1 VALCIQVT
9 LVLWSQVLHKLD
21 ALSVAVSDNSEWT
34 LSQLE
39 VEFVQLKN
47 AALLAERDATG
58 APEDVTLAQL
68 RERFDIFYSRVGIIA
83 GGRLYRPIADAPEV
97 RQALGRIE
105 DFLSR
110 AVPLIDG
117 EDSTLRSGLEPLH
130 ASMEEL
136 RGDVRTVVLAGVA
149 RFSALAIARRDEVA
163 RLLMQVA
170 AVTIALVVALVG
182 FALVLVGLN
191 RIAKRRAEDLAIT
204 GERLSTVVST
214 ALDAIIVADAAG
226 HVSEY
231 NPAAERIFGWRRDA
245 AVGRLLS
252 DFMLREE
259 DGDDPAAEAV
269 QTAGEVDRSLPASG
283 RFELQARRANGSLFP
298 AEVSIASAPGP
309 EGELRI
315 AFLRDVSQRVANERA
330 LREARDR
337 ALAGER
343 AKARFLA
350 VMSHEMRTPLN
361 GLLGS
366 LELLEH
372 GALDPGQRRHLATLR
387 SSGELLLQHV
397 NDVLDISRLDAAA
410 YSFVRDPI
418 DPAALL
424 AEVAESQRARAAEAG
439 NHIALVLPPEPGR
452 PALLGDPRSLR
463 QALLNLLGNAIK
475 FTRNGRIT
483 LALTTGAETEEGL
496 AVEFRVTDTG
506 PGIPPEDHARI
517 FEDFVT
523 LDASYGRQAEGT
535 GLGLPITRRLVTAM
549 GGEIGVDSR
558 PGQGST
564 FWFRL
569 SLPLDRSRPA
579 AGPAAAA
586 PATDAAVSAPSGP
599 PLHLLMIEDNEVNRA
614 ILRAFLGKL
623 GHSVDEAQDGDEGI
637 RLAAL
642 RRYDLILTD
651 ISMPRVSGVEATRAI
666 RAGPGASRDVPI
678 VAVTAH
684 ALPEELAAFRA
695 AGIDGVLTKPIRLKT
710 LAETIAV
717 HRAGTAGAA
726 TGEGTAPGSTMT
738 GLPQGLPEAG
748 APAGASV

>member
-1 VALCIQVT
+1 MALCIQIT

-39 VEFVQLKN
+39 VEFVQLKS
-47 AALLAERDATG
+47 AVLLAQRDATG
-58 APEDVTLAQL
+58 PTGDVTLAEL
-68 RERFDIFYSRVGIIA
+68 RRRFDIFYSRVGIIG
-83 GGRLYRPIADAPEV
+83 GGRLYRPIAEEPEV
-97 RQALGRIE
+97 RDALGRID
-105 DFLSR
+105 DFLAG

-117 EDSTLRSGLEPLH
+117 DDAALRTALGPLD
-130 ASMEEL
+130 AAMAAI
-136 RGDVRTVVLAGVA
+136 RGDIRTVVLAGVK

-204 GERLSTVVST
+204 GARLSTVVST

-226 HVSEY
+226 RVSEY

-245 AVGRLLS
+245 AVGRLLT
-252 DFMLREE
+252 DFMLSREGGE
-259 DGDDPAAEAV
+259 ERAAEAV
-269 QTAGEVDRSLPASG
+269 QPAGIADRPVPSSG

-330 LREARDR
+330 LRQARDR

-343 AKARFLA
+343 AKAQFLA

-372 GALDPGQRRHLATLR
+372 GELDSGQRRHLATLR

-397 NDVLDISRLDAAA
+397 NDVLDISRLDAGA
-410 YSFVRDPI
+410 YSFVRDAI

-424 AEVAESQRARAAEAG
+424 AEVAESQRARAAKGG
-439 NHIALVLPPEPGR
+439 NLIELALPPRPGR

-483 LALTTGAETEEGL
+483 LAFKTGAETEEGL

-558 PGQGST
+558 PGEGSS

-579 AGPAAAA
+579 PAPAVAP
-586 PATDAAVSAPSGP
+586 PATDAAVPVPSGP

-623 GHSVDEAQDGDEGI
+623 GHAVDEAQDGDEGI
-637 RLAAL
+637 RLATL

-651 ISMPRVSGVEATRAI
+651 ISMPRVSGVEAARAI
-666 RAGPGASRDVPI
+666 RAGEGASRDVPI

-695 AGIDGVLTKPIRLKT
+695 AGIDGVLTKPIRLKA
-710 LAETIAV
+710 LAETIAA
-717 HRAGTAGAA
+717 HRAGTSGAGTGDGAA
-726 TGEGTAPGSTMT
+726 PVGAMPGP
-738 GLPQGLPEAG
+738 PQVQPEAG
-748 APAGASV
+748 APAGASA

>member
-1 VALCIQVT
+1 VRQ
-9 LVLWSQVLHKLD
+9 
-21 ALSVAVSDNSEWT
+21 
-34 LSQLE
+34 
-39 VEFVQLKN
+39 
-47 AALLAERDATG
+47 
-58 APEDVTLAQL
+58 
-68 RERFDIFYSRVGIIA
+68 RFDIFYSRVGIIRS
-83 GGRLYRPIADAPEV
+83 GKLYRPIAEEPEV
-97 RQALGRIE
+97 RQALGRVE
-105 DFLSR
+105 DFLAG

-117 EDSTLRSGLEPLH
+117 DDPALRSALEPLH
-130 ASMEEL
+130 ASMVEL
-136 RGDVRTVVLAGVA
+136 RGDIRTVVLAGVT
-149 RFSALAIARRDEVA
+149 RFSALAIARRDEIA

-214 ALDAIIVADAAG
+214 ALDAIVVADAAG
-226 HVSEY
+226 RVSEY

-245 AVGRLLS
+245 AVGRLLT
-252 DFMLREE
+252 DFMLPGEG
-259 DGDDPAAEAV
+259 GDARLAETVQPAERA
-269 QTAGEVDRSLPASG
+269 DRPVPASG

-309 EGELRI
+309 EGELKV

-330 LREARDR
+330 LRDARDR
-337 ALAGER
+337 ALDGER

-372 GALDPGQRRHLATLR
+372 GELDPGQRRHLATLR

-410 YSFVRDPI
+410 YSFVRDAI
-418 DPAALL
+418 DPAALI
-424 AEVAESQRARAAEAG
+424 AEVAESQRARAAEGG
-439 NHIALVLPPEPGR
+439 NLIELTLPPESGR

-483 LALTTGAETEEGL
+483 LAFTTGAESDDGL

-558 PGQGST
+558 PGQGSA

-579 AGPAAAA
+579 PAPAPAVAA
-586 PATDAAVSAPSGP
+586 PATDAVAPAPSGP

-614 ILRAFLGKL
+614 ILRAFLGRL
-623 GHSVDEAQDGDEGI
+623 GHAVDEAQDGDEGI

-666 RAGPGASRDVPI
+666 RAGQGASRNAPI

-710 LAETIAV
+710 VAETIAA
-717 HRAGTAGAA
+717 HRTGTAGAA
-726 TGEGTAPGSTMT
+726 PRDDAAPSSAMPGPPR
-738 GLPQGLPEAG
+738 GRPGGG
-748 APAGASV
+748 APAGASA